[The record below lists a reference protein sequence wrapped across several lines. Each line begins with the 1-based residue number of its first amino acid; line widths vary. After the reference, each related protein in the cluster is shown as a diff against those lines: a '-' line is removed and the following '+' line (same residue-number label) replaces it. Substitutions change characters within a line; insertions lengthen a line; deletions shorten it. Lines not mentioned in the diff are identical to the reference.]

1 MAAHMAKS
9 SGDTPHEQ
17 EAEPPPHKSS
27 IAPRVFWP
35 SAVIILVFVVYSTAL
50 SKSAQNL
57 IGRVQESIV
66 GDLGWFYTALVS
78 LFVIFALW
86 VGIGRYGD
94 IKLGKNKDKPEFG
107 LGSWLAMLF
116 AAGMGIGLVFWGVA
130 EPLNHLTAPRP
141 GTGKG
146 EAERSE
152 FAMVQTFLHWGI
164 HPWAIYIVVGLAV
177 AYAVHRKGRPVSIRW
192 ALEPILGNRI
202 KGYWGDAID
211 VIAVV
216 GTVFGV
222 ATSLGFGVIQISSGL
237 ESQGWVT
244 NPDKSLQ
251 VTLIIG
257 ITLLATVSVVT
268 GVSKGI
274 KWLSNINMTLAGALM
289 LFVLIAG
296 PTLFIL
302 NLFIQDIGAYLQ
314 NVLMLSFDT
323 GAVHGGEGTAWVSS
337 WTVFYWGWWIS
348 WAPFVGVFI
357 ARISRG
363 RTVREFVCGV
373 LLIPTLLTFFWFA
386 VFGGSALHRETFG
399 NGGLVG
405 QDGTVG
411 TDSALFQLLDT
422 LPGGAFVAGATI
434 LLIVLFFVTS
444 SDSGSFVVDMLASG
458 GDPNPPVWSRVFW
471 SFSEGALAIAL
482 LVASGTGTASLT
494 TLQTAAIITALP
506 FSLVMIGM
514 CVATVKSFRQER
526 QAYLARQQKKQEA
539 RLVDQAV
546 TAIEE
551 GLENGAPPNG
561 NSPDRALPNGNLP
574 NGSPPDGAEDSP
586 VDTRTA

>member
-9 SGDTPHEQ
+9 SGDTPCEQ
-17 EAEPPPHKSS
+17 EAEPPPRKSS

-35 SAVIILVFVVYSTAL
+35 SAVIILIFVVYSTAL

-57 IGRVQESIV
+57 IGRVQEGIV

-94 IKLGKNKDKPEFG
+94 IKLGKGKEKPEFG

-192 ALEPILGNRI
+192 ALEPILGKRI
-202 KGYWGDAID
+202 KGCWGDAID

-216 GTVFGV
+216 GTIFGV

-551 GLENGAPPNG
+551 GLENGAPPKG
-561 NSPDRALPNGNLP
+561 NSPDRVSPAGTLP
-574 NGSPPDGAEDSP
+574 NGSPSDGTEDSP

>member
-9 SGDTPHEQ
+9 SGDTPCEQ
-17 EAEPPPHKSS
+17 EAEPPPRKSS

-35 SAVIILVFVVYSTAL
+35 SAVIILIFVVYSTAL

-57 IGRVQESIV
+57 IGRVQEGIV

-94 IKLGKNKDKPEFG
+94 IKLGKGKEKPEFG

-192 ALEPILGNRI
+192 ALEPILGKRI
-202 KGYWGDAID
+202 KGCWGDAID
-211 VIAVV
+211 VIAIV
-216 GTVFGV
+216 GTIFGV

-399 NGGLVG
+399 DGGLVG

-561 NSPDRALPNGNLP
+561 NSPDRVPPNGNLP
-574 NGSPPDGAEDSP
+574 NGSPSDGTEDSP

>member
-1 MAAHMAKS
+1 MAKS
-9 SGDTPHEQ
+9 SGDTPCEQ
-17 EAEPPPHKSS
+17 QAEPPPRESS

-57 IGRVQESIV
+57 IGRVQEGIV

-94 IKLGKNKDKPEFG
+94 IKLGKNKEKPEFG

-192 ALEPILGNRI
+192 ALEPILGKRI

-216 GTVFGV
+216 GTIFGV

-561 NSPDRALPNGNLP
+561 NSPDRVLPNGNLP
-574 NGSPPDGAEDSP
+574 DGGPSDGAEDSP
-586 VDTRTA
+586 VDTRTT

>member
-1 MAAHMAKS
+1 M
-9 SGDTPHEQ
+9 
-17 EAEPPPHKSS
+17 
-27 IAPRVFWP
+27 APRVFWP

-57 IGRVQESIV
+57 IGRVQEGIV

-94 IKLGKNKDKPEFG
+94 IKLGKGKEKPEFG

-164 HPWAIYIVVGLAV
+164 HPWAIYIVVSLAV

-192 ALEPILGNRI
+192 ALEPILGKRI
-202 KGYWGDAID
+202 KGCWGDAID
-211 VIAVV
+211 VIAIV
-216 GTVFGV
+216 GTIFGV

-399 NGGLVG
+399 DGGLVG

-561 NSPDRALPNGNLP
+561 NSPDRVPPNGNLP
-574 NGSPPDGAEDSP
+574 NGSPSDGTEDSP